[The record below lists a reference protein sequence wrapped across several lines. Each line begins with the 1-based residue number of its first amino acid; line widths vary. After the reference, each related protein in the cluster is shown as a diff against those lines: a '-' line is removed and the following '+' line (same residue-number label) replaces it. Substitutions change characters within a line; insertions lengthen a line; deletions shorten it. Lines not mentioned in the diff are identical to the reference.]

1 MKLKKK
7 IVCSLIL
14 IAILFSTGKV
24 LANTEFTSVLG
35 EMEYTEEFK
44 KWLESSDEEKSKS
57 MIPRSYKIPEI
68 TYEYTNPIKIAM
80 SNGYSMLNLVNFK
93 IYNPI
98 SEIIK
103 ETKTKLA
110 CAFKYPPRLSIRPFK

>member
-68 TYEYTNPIKIAM
+68 TYEYTNPIKIAHTVGAATLAKYDLREYIPENLTIRNQM
-80 SNGYSMLNLVNFK
+80 KTNTCWAFASLGMLE
-93 IYNPI
+93 
-98 SEIIK
+98 SH
-103 ETKTKLA
+103 
-110 CAFKYPPRLSIRPFK
+110 